1 MSIYMYIHICDKKER
16 KQHKNTEGNSQCQ
29 QSTTPQ
35 PSCGVSQ
42 VCPPPPLHSAS
53 SMHVTLA
60 NLNSSAHKVS
70 RPTQTDSLTNK
81 YTPKSLYPPPC
92 AFSPSSFPLLQP
104 FKAQNNIPFIYI
116 YIYICI
122 S

>member
-42 VCPPPPLHSAS
+42 VCPPPPPPFSIKYAC
-53 SMHVTLA
+53 
-60 NLNSSAHKVS
+60 
-70 RPTQTDSLTNK
+70 DSG
-81 YTPKSLYPPPC
+81 KSE
-92 AFSPSSFPLLQP
+92 
-104 FKAQNNIPFIYI
+104 
-116 YIYICI
+116 
-122 S
+122 